1 MHLGR
6 DGLIPSALAD
16 INPWHKTPVKAQLWC
31 GAVAMAL
38 SAFFNVKLLA
48 ELLDMGVILA
58 CTTYITSQPMQ
69 ESLFSLDT
77 ACSHS
82 SLGILHQSA

>member
-1 MHLGR
+1 
-6 DGLIPSALAD
+6 
-16 INPWHKTPVKAQLWC
+16 
-31 GAVAMAL
+31 MAL

-58 CTTYITSQPMQ
+58 CTVYITTHA

-82 SLGILHQSA
+82 SLGILHQSP